1 MRKPTTTDQPQ
12 APWRGAALSLGVL
25 VTVFCVSGATCSSGL
40 RNPFAPTGP
49 PAPQV
54 ITTASTLDQMI
65 AAVNQNADRVQR
77 LQSNNASIT
86 VPGVAGIPLLRGN
99 IAAERPKRLRVQ
111 ASTALTGPEV
121 DVGSNDERF
130 WFWVKRNEPPAVY
143 FARHD
148 QFAGSAA
155 QQSLPIEPEWLWD
168 ALGLTRF
175 EPTDQHTGPLPYA
188 SGTVEVRSVLKR
200 PGGRYTKSTVID
212 ASTAW
217 VLEQHVYDGSGALLA
232 SSQAKQ
238 HRYYPQAGV
247 SLPQKVELRVPR
259 AQLSLAIDLGEVQVN
274 APSANPA
281 IWAMPAMS
289 GYEQVDLGAA
299 ALGLTATHPLQEPM
313 HSNAQPQRAAQQ
325 QPAAASLATPRW
337 KSPYDP
343 PR

>member
-1 MRKPTTTDQPQ
+1 MRDPDAANRPS
-12 APWRGAALSLGVL
+12 APRKGAAFSLAVL
-25 VTVFCVSGATCSSGL
+25 ATVFCASGATCSSGL
-40 RNPFAPTGP
+40 RNPFAPAGP

-65 AAVNQNADRVQR
+65 AAVNQNADRVMR

-86 VPGVAGIPLLRGN
+86 IPGVAGIPLLRGN

-111 ASTALTGPEV
+111 ASTSLTGTEV
-121 DVGSNDERF
+121 DVGSNDELF
-130 WFWVKRNEPPAVY
+130 WFWTKRNEPPALY

-148 QFAGSAA
+148 QFASSAA

-188 SGTVEVRSVLKR
+188 SGTVEIRSVLNR

-217 VLEQHVYDGSGALLA
+217 VLEQHVYDASGVLLA
-232 SSQAKQ
+232 SSQANQ
-238 HRYYPQAGV
+238 HRYYPEAGV
-247 SLPQKVELRVPR
+247 SLPQKIDLRVPR
-259 AQLSLAIDLGEVQVN
+259 AQLSLAIDLGQVQIN

-281 IWAMPAMS
+281 LWAMPAMS
-289 GYEQVDLGAA
+289 GYEQVDLGTAA
-299 ALGLTATHPLQEPM
+299 PGLTATHPLQEPF
-313 HSNAQPQRAAQQ
+313 HKTAEP
-325 QPAAASLATPRW
+325 QPAAASVATPEW

-343 PR
+343 RR